1 MNHKIYLTILNWNGN
16 LLGVTLPKEPKN
28 GRLKVMQ
35 YQTYLDSKKRF
46 AIASEIVSQKI
57 AHTQNLLR
65 ELARYYEGIDFAE
78 VEKKFAAERK
88 NLACSI
94 QSVNSLLTYEGWI
107 ATYYWSIFVK
117 IVNRLY
123 PEFHFVKRGSKSY
136 SWSMNAS
143 DEVNALLNYGYAILE
158 SEVRKDINA
167 VGLDPT
173 VGFLHELAPSKE
185 PLVYDFQ
192 ELLRWLVDL
201 SVLQLLEEKKLKK
214 SDFIVTENY
223 HIRLK
228 PKTAKMLIEK
238 LRLNMD
244 AKVPFKHG
252 KHYSYQ
258 NILLDSIQQLANFVI
273 AKRKELEFNIP
284 NTKVRR
290 SDPVELRN
298 KILYI
303 STSER
308 KSLGINK
315 STLWYQQKKIAAG
328 KRVRV
333 YRKVMSKL
341 NA

>member
-1 MNHKIYLTILNWNGN
+1 M
-16 LLGVTLPKEPKN
+16 
-28 GRLKVMQ
+28 
-35 YQTYLDSKKRF
+35 
-46 AIASEIVSQKI
+46 VS
-57 AHTQNLLR
+57 
-65 ELARYYEGIDFAE
+65 D
-78 VEKKFAAERK
+78 V
-88 NLACSI
+88 
-94 QSVNSLLTYEGWI
+94 
-107 ATYYWSIFVK
+107 
-117 IVNRLY
+117 
-123 PEFHFVKRGSKSY
+123 
-136 SWSMNAS
+136 
-143 DEVNALLNYGYAILE
+143 
-158 SEVRKDINA
+158 
-167 VGLDPT
+167 
-173 VGFLHELAPSKE
+173 
-185 PLVYDFQ
+185 Q

-228 PKTAKMLIEK
+228 PQTAKMLIEK

-252 KHYSYQ
+252 KQYSYQ
-258 NILLDSIQQLANFVI
+258 SILLDSIQQLANFVI

-284 NTKVRR
+284 NTKIRR

-315 STLWYQQKKIAAG
+315 STLWYQQKKIATG

-333 YRKVMSKL
+333 YRKIMSKL
-341 NA
+341 AS